1 MVLYTF
7 SGTGN
12 SLAVARY
19 IAASFPEVRIVPI
32 VAAVKDPLH
41 HAPRGVTG
49 IITPVHMNGVP
60 KPVRRFLETVVLSG
74 TEYLFAIATH
84 GGIPGNVGG
93 AINRILARRPSPSA
107 VPPGMSNPHIPSRVP
122 HPPDTPLPAGGSVRT
137 NAPRL
142 LDEFFSVEM
151 VNNTPKGV
159 APRFLMRMDWAKT
172 ITADLVDTMVAR
184 VTSELDEI
192 IPSIAARTTG
202 FAEKYRS
209 DRRTRGTLGA
219 PLLWRPPGGRKPK
232 PPFFLDTDACTRCG
246 ICSTL
251 CPSSRI
257 VFEPERDPSAY
268 PSWPLDRECYYC
280 YGCFNFC
287 PEQAIGVKHYT
298 VKDGRYH
305 YPGITPE
312 DIAPPPDVSTR

>member
-19 IAASFPEVRIVPI
+19 IAASFPDARIVP
-32 VAAVKDPLH
+32 VLAAVNDPLH
-41 HAPRGVTG
+41 RAPRGVIG
-49 IITPVHMNGVP
+49 IIAPVHMNGVP
-60 KPVRRFLETVVLSG
+60 KPVRRFLETVDLSE
-74 TEYLFAIATH
+74 TDYLFAIVTH

-93 AINRILARRPSPSA
+93 AINRILIRRSLPSV
-107 VPPGMSNPHIPSRVP
+107 VPPGESDPDL
-122 HPPDTPLPAGGSVRT
+122 PPPALHSAESPLPVGDSVRT
-137 NAPRL
+137 NVPRL

-151 VNNTPKGV
+151 INNTPKGV
-159 APRFLMRMDWAKT
+159 APRFLMRMDWATT

-209 DRRTRGTLGA
+209 DRHTRGTLGA
-219 PLLWRPPGGRKPK
+219 RLLWRLSDGSNPK
-232 PPFFLDTDACTRCG
+232 LPFFLDTDACTRCG
-246 ICSTL
+246 ICSDV
-251 CPSSRI
+251 CPSRRI
-257 VFEPERDPSAY
+257 VFEPERERSAF
-268 PSWPLDRECYYC
+268 PAWPLDRECYYC

-298 VKDGRYH
+298 AKDGRYH

-312 DIAPPPDVSTR
+312 DIAPPPDLATR